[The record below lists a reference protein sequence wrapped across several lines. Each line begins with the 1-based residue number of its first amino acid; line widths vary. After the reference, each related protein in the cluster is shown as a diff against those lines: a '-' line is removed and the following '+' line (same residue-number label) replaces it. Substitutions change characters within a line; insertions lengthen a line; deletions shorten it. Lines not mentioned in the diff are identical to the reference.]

1 MAVQEGTRS
10 STLRVL
16 EEALGLTT
24 TGDTTDAV
32 ATEGAYYLEQVT
44 ITEASEDDYK
54 YEEIP
59 DDNFSIPE
67 GEEDLAKTIH
77 MVQEQDTDTQILEK
91 KTVLPS
97 RHAVPEQ
104 THRQTARGA
113 GEDAEENG
121 YQPQQQGG
129 LCGLN
134 HSYVTVEVGK
144 RLESKPD
151 PRL

>member
-54 YEEIP
+54 YEEIKAVAHK
-59 DDNFSIPE
+59 
-67 GEEDLAKTIH
+67 L
-77 MVQEQDTDTQILEK
+77 ILSLLEVTLNDICK
-91 KTVLPS
+91 EVSFLFIFHQVL
-97 RHAVPEQ
+97 
-104 THRQTARGA
+104 
-113 GEDAEENG
+113 
-121 YQPQQQGG
+121 
-129 LCGLN
+129 
-134 HSYVTVEVGK
+134 K
-144 RLESKPD
+144 
-151 PRL
+151 